1 MQREVPSLTQAAH
14 SRLLAYS
21 YQGNVRELSNIVER
35 LLVICPNG
43 QITSRDL
50 PEEVLAEADQAPE
63 SAKLLKE
70 LPEGG
75 VSLQALEKELILDT
89 LKLTYGNKAAAA
101 RMLGITRRLL
111 YLRLSQYGQ
120 AVQ

>member
-1 MQREVPSLTQAAH
+1 MD
-14 SRLLAYS
+14 YS

-43 QITSRDL
+43 QITRQNL
-50 PEEVLAEADQAPE
+50 PQEVLAETDQTAG
-63 SAKLLKE
+63 SAKLLKG

-75 VSLQALEKELILDT
+75 VSLQQLEKELILDT
-89 LKLTYGNKAAAA
+89 LQMTSGNKAAAA

-111 YLRLSQYGQ
+111 YLRLSQYGH
-120 AVQ
+120 